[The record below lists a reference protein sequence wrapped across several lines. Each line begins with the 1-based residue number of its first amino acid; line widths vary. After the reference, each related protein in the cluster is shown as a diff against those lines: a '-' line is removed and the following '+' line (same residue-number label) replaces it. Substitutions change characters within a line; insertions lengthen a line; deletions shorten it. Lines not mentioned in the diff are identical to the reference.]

1 MPSATA
7 QLESSGEETQHPD
20 NGTGY
25 RGLAL
30 RLNLGKLTAQ
40 LIDINNNLDSSIP
53 TERNGPDEPL
63 WSFQPD

>member
-25 RGLAL
+25 RGLSL
-30 RLNLGKLTAQ
+30 RLGKTHCS
-40 LIDINNNLDSSIP
+40 INVINNHLDSSIP